1 MMKHFAKR
9 GIARLWMVVL
19 LAGMSIVTVSA
30 VASAVQIGDEYDN
43 DHRYLGGIVFYVDGT
58 GNHGLVA
65 AKADFQERMNW
76 SHAMNAC
83 ENLVSNTYS
92 DWFLPDEKYLNQ
104 LYNERSA
111 VGGFSDGSYWSST
124 EFSADIAWGQ
134 NFFIG
139 YQYDNYYKYSKLC
152 VRAVRAF

>member
-19 LAGMSIVTVSA
+19 LAGLSMVTVSA

-65 AKADFQERMNW
+65 AKADFQESMIW
-76 SHAMNAC
+76 YDAKSAC
-83 ENLVSNTYS
+83 ENLVSNSYR
-92 DWFLPDEKYLNQ
+92 DWFLPNKEQLTQ
-104 LYNERSA
+104 LYNKRSA
-111 VGGFSDGSYWSST
+111 VGGFSDYGYWSST
-124 EFSADIAWGQ
+124 EDDADGAW
-134 NFFIG
+134 
-139 YQYDNYYKYSKLC
+139 YQYFGSGNQDVNVNKIVRLC